1 MILIADS
8 GSTKTHWTLLESDNK
23 VSSYTTIGLNPHLTD
38 RETFFSTLKN
48 NFQIIKERVT
58 QIYFYGSGCVSEI
71 QANFVKDI
79 LKIFFNYATN
89 IQVQSDILGAA
100 KATLGDDEGYV
111 AILGTGSVCAHYN
124 GAEICKVSPS
134 LGYLIGDDGSGAALG
149 KELLKA
155 YFYGLL
161 PQELTESFST
171 EYDLRR
177 ETILENLYHK
187 ERPNVYLASFA
198 PFLKDH
204 IHDESIATI
213 VFDSFNAFFK
223 HSMNKIIEEKKLRI
237 TFVGSI
243 AFYFN
248 DILQEVAKSN
258 KLLIHDIQ
266 KDPIISLSAYH
277 QKRLY

>member
-1 MILIADS
+1 M
-8 GSTKTHWTLLESDNK
+8 
-23 VSSYTTIGLNPHLTD
+23 
-38 RETFFSTLKN
+38 
-48 NFQIIKERVT
+48 
-58 QIYFYGSGCVSEI
+58 
-71 QANFVKDI
+71 
-79 LKIFFNYATN
+79 
-89 IQVQSDILGAA
+89 
-100 KATLGDDEGYV
+100 
-111 AILGTGSVCAHYN
+111 GTGSVCAYYN

-161 PQELTESFST
+161 PQELAESFST
-171 EYDLRR
+171 EHDLRR

-204 IHDESIATI
+204 IHEESIASI
-213 VFDSFNAFFK
+213 VFDSFNAFFR
-223 HSMNKIIEEKKLRI
+223 HNMNKIIEEKKLRVA
-237 TFVGSI
+237 FVGSI
-243 AFYFN
+243 AFHFN

-258 KLLIHDIQ
+258 KLLIHDTQ

-277 QKRLY
+277 QKRVS